1 MTAITGKPAKIYTA
15 YFSPTGGTKK
25 AALALTSALADT
37 DGFTEIDLS
46 LPALAQYTF
55 AADDI
60 IVVAVPVF
68 GGRVPAFCTAAADR
82 SARSEYQ
89 RHCCSSLWQPRLRR
103 CLAGAER

>member
-55 AADDI
+55 
-60 IVVAVPVF
+60 
-68 GGRVPAFCTAAADR
+68 
-82 SARSEYQ
+82 
-89 RHCCSSLWQPRLRR
+89 R
-103 CLAGAER
+103 C

>member
-55 AADDI
+55 AAMI
-60 IVVAVPVF
+60 SSLSPYRF
-68 GGRVPAFCTAAADR
+68 SAA
-82 SARSEYQ
+82 EFQ
-89 RHCCSSLWQPRLRR
+89 LLHCSS
-103 CLAGAER
+103 

>member
-46 LPALAQYTF
+46 LPQCQVMNSRTGKKIAPLQGGEGLSCCYL
-55 AADDI
+55 
-60 IVVAVPVF
+60 VVTWISP
-68 GGRVPAFCTAAADR
+68 TK
-82 SARSEYQ
+82 
-89 RHCCSSLWQPRLRR
+89 L
-103 CLAGAER
+103 

>member
-46 LPALAQYTF
+46 LPALAQYTL

-60 IVVAVPVF
+60 RCRRTGF
-68 GGRVPAFCTAAADR
+68 RRQSSSFCTAAADR

-89 RHCCSSLWQPRLRR
+89 RHYCSSLWQPRLRR

>member
-46 LPALAQYTF
+46 LPALA
-55 AADDI
+55 
-60 IVVAVPVF
+60 
-68 GGRVPAFCTAAADR
+68 
-82 SARSEYQ
+82 
-89 RHCCSSLWQPRLRR
+89 LWIR
-103 CLAGAER
+103 